1 MNIRF
6 IDNMKRKYAD
16 YKAMSASEKRNY
28 WKEWLISYSLYIFLI
43 IAIIGIAIYK
53 PSFIAPRSLINMLS
67 LTAANLPIALGIAGT
82 IVLTGT
88 DLSAGRVVG
97 LTACMSAALLQAAD
111 YPSKMFPGIPQS
123 PSRNHDR
130 GYAGH
135 RNDRR
140 RRDRPGQRL
149 LGREVRP
156 ASVYRHPGDPVNH
169 LRRPAPVHQYERQQR
184 RADLRPV
191 RAVQAVRQR
200 FGCQDRQGIMIPIPN
215 FVWYA
220 LVLTVVMW
228 FIWNKTRFRQ
238 EHVRLRLQS
247 GSGQR
252 IRRQRG

>member
-111 YPSKMFPGIPQS
+111 YPSKMFPGIPQF
-123 PSRNHDR
+123 H
-130 GYAGH
+130 
-135 RNDRR
+135 
-140 RRDRPGQRL
+140 
-149 LGREVRP
+149 P
-156 ASVYRHPGDPVNH
+156 A
-169 LRRPAPVHQYERQQR
+169 
-184 RADLRPV
+184 
-191 RAVQAVRQR
+191 
-200 FGCQDRQGIMIPIPN
+200 IMIAGTLVIVMIVGAVIGLVNGFSVAKFGLHPFIVTLATQLITYGVLLLFTNMNGNSGAPISG
-215 FVWYA
+215 
-220 LVLTVVMW
+220 LSRSSSSSTVRLSRSAR
-228 FIWNKTRFRQ
+228 IRSRFRTS
-238 EHVRLRLQS
+238 S
-247 GSGQR
+247 GMRWS
-252 IRRQRG
+252 